1 MSKCAVLFGCTA
13 EDISI
18 QSCEQAYQAILS
30 DAADVLSS
38 EEFRHLAEIADV
50 GYTHTNQKDEYLDH
64 LSDAV
69 SDWVA
74 EAHRAKFYCTQETL
88 KLDLQMWY
96 NAPKEVENQ
105 MQPKQDYKVIPAFY
119 VYFGMITLALFCIFT
134 TIFIFG
140 ICQNVFLINP
150 VYLFMLSVGFLG
162 LFATDITAI
171 IEWRKGQ
178 NECEKRKS

>member
-1 MSKCAVLFGCTA
+1 MSKSVVFFGSVA

-18 QSCEQAYQAILS
+18 ESYEQAYQAILS

-38 EEFRHLAEIADV
+38 EEFRHLADIADV
-50 GYTHTNQKDEYLDH
+50 GYTHTTQKDEYLDH

-74 EAHRAKFYCTQETL
+74 EARREKFYCTHETL
-88 KLDLQMWY
+88 KLDLQKWY
-96 NAPKEVENQ
+96 NGLKEVENK
-105 MQPKQDYKVIPAFY
+105 MQPKQNYKVIPAFY

-134 TIFIFG
+134 TIFVLG

-162 LFATDITAI
+162 LLATDITAI

-178 NECEKRKS
+178 NV